1 MYKHIFDPSILR
13 SYDIRGIFEKTLNPL
28 DAWMLGF
35 FFGTNIK
42 QNKANKKKPLIII
55 GMDGRLSSPVLEDN
69 LNKGLQKA
77 GCDVYRIGIGP
88 TPMLYFASKHFSAD
102 GAIQVTGSHNP
113 KDHNG
118 FKMVANQNSF
128 FGDDILKLGQLAQ
141 EGVNETH
148 NGSSKIV
155 KINDEYIKKII
166 KPILQNKES
175 LSNQTIVWDCGN
187 GAAGP
192 SINEIV
198 KKLPGNHIVLFSDVD
213 GNFPNHHPDP
223 TDPST
228 LKLLSEK
235 MKEVNANL
243 GIGFDGDGDRLGILD
258 KKCRPIPGDLLTAF
272 LSKSL
277 VKDIEKTVI
286 LDIKSSQVAYDQIIK
301 NGFKVEIWKTGHSH
315 IKERMKEINSPLAG
329 EMSGHIFFAEDYF
342 GYDDA
347 LFASIK
353 LLELITNGYQL
364 ENFISDL
371 PVTFPSPEIKVSCP
385 DSIKFDVVQKIL
397 SKTLEDYLPDSIIK
411 LDGVRA
417 QNKNGWW
424 LIRASNTEEKLVIR
438 VEGTS
443 EKSKV
448 LLLTEVQARLKDVG
462 LTWEI
467 VK

>member
-42 QNKANKKKPLIII
+42 QNKANQKKPLIII

-88 TPMLYFASKHFSAD
+88 TPMLYFASKHFFAD

-128 FGDDILKLGQLAQ
+128 FGDDILKLGKLAQ

-148 NGSSKIV
+148 NGSSKKV
-155 KINDEYIKKII
+155 KINDRYIKKII

-187 GAAGP
+187 GATGP

-223 TDPST
+223 TVEEN
-228 LKLLSEK
+228 LQGLIEKVRSE
-235 MKEVNANL
+235 NAEL
-243 GIGFDGDGDRLGILD
+243 GIGFDGDADRIGLVDEKGNILWGDQ
-258 KKCRPIPGDLLTAF
+258 LLT
-272 LSKSL
+272 
-277 VKDIEKTVI
+277 
-286 LDIKSSQVAYDQIIK
+286 
-301 NGFKVEIWKTGHSH
+301 
-315 IKERMKEINSPLAG
+315 
-329 EMSGHIFFAEDYF
+329 IFARD
-342 GYDDA
+342 
-347 LFASIK
+347 
-353 LLELITNGYQL
+353 
-364 ENFISDL
+364 
-371 PVTFPSPEIKVSCP
+371 
-385 DSIKFDVVQKIL
+385 IL
-397 SKTLEDYLPDSIIK
+397 SRNPGATIVGEVKCS
-411 LDGVRA
+411 
-417 QNKNGWW
+417 QN
-424 LIRASNTEEKLVIR
+424 L
-438 VEGTS
+438 
-443 EKSKV
+443 
-448 LLLTEVQARLKDVG
+448 
-462 LTWEI
+462 
-467 VK
+467 